1 MDYSIGISHITA
13 ISCMVYIDNDG
24 AAGGPQNLTVY
35 ESDGTT
41 VVKSISVSD
50 PGWVMSEIT
59 VSGLTP
65 NTTYVMKLDDYPTVT
80 ATFTTLADEPKVATE
95 SMWADLVA
103 KVKAKADSSSI
114 PTVND
119 STITVT
125 NNGASKGTF
134 TTNQASAG
142 SVALDYPVITM
153 TTTDPGEGSALA
165 ENNYIGVYGGDPII
179 MDYSTSEVN
188 TGMKWID
195 GSAIYKKTINVGAVT
210 AGSSTSVNHNISSLG
225 IFIKSEAWGSS
236 GNVQDGY
243 FWYSIPCV
251 SPSGGISLTITE
263 TEIGIL
269 SSSSNLDQSY
279 VTLYYTKSS

>member
-13 ISCMVYIDNDG
+13 TSCDVYIDDDG

-50 PGWVMSEIT
+50 PSWVMSEIT

-65 NTTYVMKLDDYPTVT
+65 NTTYILKLNDYPTVT
-80 ATFTTLADEPKVATE
+80 ATFTTLTDEPKVATE

-179 MDYSTSEVN
+179 MDYSTSEVK
-188 TGMKWID
+188 TGAKWID
-195 GSAIYKKTINVGAVT
+195 GSAIYKKTIATGALPNNASTTT
-210 AGSSTSVNHNISSLG
+210 AHNISNLLSVIKIEGCAEATQTNYFASLPMSDVDVYADGTNIIISSTSDRSAYQ
-225 IFIKSEAWGSS
+225 F
-236 GNVQDGY
+236 
-243 FWYSIPCV
+243 
-251 SPSGGISLTITE
+251 
-263 TEIGIL
+263 
-269 SSSSNLDQSY
+269 SY